1 MLSDHSILVFLHV
14 FLLKLLIPE
23 PVAESSRKQ
32 LVDQENISMAQFS
45 GAVQTKINKS
55 FPQVQ
60 GCRKGGVDLY
70 YKQKGVA
77 LSSDPLL
84 LQMQEWTAPFPVLL
98 HLLYEELM
106 SEWCDLTHL
115 CPSFSCLPLI
125 PSILCSLSHLF
136 PSFYPSLEG
145 EESRRFIKASVW
157 GSGQEKASLPA
168 FVPSHPRSLASRP
181 GRRGNRSRPASAPP
195 SPSRP
200 LRFLPHGVAGASRLL
215 SHRERHVRGHRA
227 GAFAQE
233 IGFSGHQ
240 FPQVSPGNTDWQ
252 RVDGPPAWAQTLVQ
266 REVSTSHPFTGCCS
280 VTFDPADLCVRAKRA
295 SFVPPPP
302 SITLMTSLTSV
313 RFEQFQLK
321 AGRLSHCRDSL
332 SQLKAQSLLLN

>member
-1 MLSDHSILVFLHV
+1 
-14 FLLKLLIPE
+14 
-23 PVAESSRKQ
+23 
-32 LVDQENISMAQFS
+32 
-45 GAVQTKINKS
+45 
-55 FPQVQ
+55 
-60 GCRKGGVDLY
+60 
-70 YKQKGVA
+70 
-77 LSSDPLL
+77 
-84 LQMQEWTAPFPVLL
+84 MQELTAPFPVLL
-98 HLLYEELM
+98 HLLYEELT

-145 EESRRFIKASVW
+145 EESGRFIKASVW

-233 IGFSGHQ
+233 VGFSGH
-240 FPQVSPGNTDWQ
+240 
-252 RVDGPPAWAQTLVQ
+252 
-266 REVSTSHPFTGCCS
+266 
-280 VTFDPADLCVRAKRA
+280 
-295 SFVPPPP
+295 
-302 SITLMTSLTSV
+302 
-313 RFEQFQLK
+313 
-321 AGRLSHCRDSL
+321 
-332 SQLKAQSLLLN
+332 